1 MVRKRTSRTRFIV
14 CQRLKDR
21 LSNIKTAMGV
31 GATPTLDITYTDDPH
46 RAIRLADSEK
56 RVVFVSSL
64 SYSPEYHAT
73 VERVIKAFKEKNT
86 HSRSLFI
93 IYDDDFTAARNM
105 KEMGA
110 KISVMAARGPDTD
123 KALARFL
130 HHLA

>member
-1 MVRKRTSRTRFIV
+1 MVKKKTSRTRFIV

-31 GATPTLDITYTDDPH
+31 GAMPTLDITYTDNPH

-73 VERVIKAFKEKNT
+73 LERVIKAFREKNT
-86 HSRSLFI
+86 HPRSVFI
-93 IYDDDFTAARNM
+93 IYDEDLVAAKNVQIGKTRV
-105 KEMGA
+105 
-110 KISVMAARGPDTD
+110 SVLASRGPDTD
-123 KALARFL
+123 KELARFL